1 MPYLWGSIFPYQIPG
16 YPIGYQGS
24 RNGRVYRGA
33 DSFGGGGR
41 RATQDNLGGK
51 EMIVVNTNEVPR
63 RKIAKTLGLVM
74 GHTVRA
80 VWVGKDVSAILRV
93 IAGGELKEYTEVMGK
108 ARKEALD
115 RMVKEAE
122 KLGADAIINVRFTS
136 LAILAGSAEMLVY
149 GTAVKLV

>member
-1 MPYLWGSIFPYQIPG
+1 
-16 YPIGYQGS
+16 
-24 RNGRVYRGA
+24 
-33 DSFGGGGR
+33 
-41 RATQDNLGGK
+41 
-51 EMIVVNTNEVPR
+51 MIIVNTNEVPR

-108 ARKEALD
+108 ARKEALK

-136 LAILAGSAEMLVY
+136 LAILSGSAEMLVY
-149 GTAVKLV
+149 GTAVKLE